1 MRRTKHPT
9 ISIANRVEL
18 AVARYRSVKD
28 GVAMGG
34 SASLE
39 KELNSINGLVTHLE
53 EIYALLEKHELD
65 KPVISQIKEIETRID
80 FNRKQKSFF
89 QTMFSNNDEFKL
101 EEDQARTL
109 RKKLILEYGFNFS
122 IKHREAC
129 STSLEQS
136 KTQLTALKN
145 YCVILQKSIVESK
158 KRACELEASKTK
170 KAELKIEKEQQKDA
184 ETKRIKA
191 LAAAHTGKT
200 RQLATVVKNQI
211 KKQIAVL
218 RDCPYCGGGLGESPH
233 ADHIY
238 PVAKGGLSTED
249 NMIYVCQKCN
259 MQKRDKT
266 LLEFVS
272 ENAKFDLSQVISN
285 IKKLGKTV

>member
-1 MRRTKHPT
+1 MSRKKHPT
-9 ISIANRVEL
+9 ISIANRIDL
-18 AVARYRSVKD
+18 AIARCSSVRD
-28 GVAMGG
+28 GIAMGG

-39 KELNSINGLVTHLE
+39 KELNSINELVKHLE
-53 EIYALLEKHELD
+53 EIYALLQKHELD

-101 EEDQARTL
+101 EEDQVKAL
-109 RKKLILEYGFNFS
+109 RKRLLLDYGFNFS
-122 IKHREAC
+122 IKHREAS

-158 KRACELEASKTK
+158 KRATELEVSKIK
-170 KAELKIEKEQQKDA
+170 NAELKIEKEKQKEA
-184 ETKRIKA
+184 ENKRIKA

-200 RQLATVVKNQI
+200 RQLATTI
-211 KKQIAVL
+211 KSQLKQQTSLVSG
-218 RDCPYCGGGLGESPH
+218 CPYCGGSLGETPH

-238 PVAKGGLSTED
+238 PVARGGLSTAD
-249 NMIYVCQKCN
+249 NMIYVCQRC
-259 MQKRDKT
+259 
-266 LLEFVS
+266 
-272 ENAKFDLSQVISN
+272 N
-285 IKKLGKTV
+285 IKKSDKTVYEFVREAKLNLNQVLTNIEILGKRV